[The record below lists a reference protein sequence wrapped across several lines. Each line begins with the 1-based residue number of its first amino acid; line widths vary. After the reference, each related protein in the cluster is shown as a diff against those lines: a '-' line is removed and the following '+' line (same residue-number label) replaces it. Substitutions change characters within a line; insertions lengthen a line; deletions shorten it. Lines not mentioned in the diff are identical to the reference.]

1 MIHLTLSE
9 IAALARMNHALIS
22 MDYTEQVTTD
32 YNERHVAT
40 RQVADT

>member
-9 IAALARMNHALIS
+9 IAAFVRMNHALIS
-22 MDYTEQVTTD
+22 MDYTDQVTID
-32 YNERHVAT
+32 YNKRHVAT